1 MARIKGQKQGTK
13 FEWSK
18 LWKLETDGT
27 YDFHQTSC
35 ALKNECHA
43 SLPHS
48 ITWAPQVNLPYLQ
61 WYLACHSI
69 LLQLRHCQST
79 VARYRQRLC
88 PSWLLDSENWA
99 VAQDSKSSRFV
110 LWPCYHFRCWLH
122 PWPAPFRTSHASA
135 PRFFFSCYQPWGC
148 GHLYPWSLT
157 KDTSYNVRN
166 WRPGLRK
173 LNLLLMFADSPNA
186 AAISGSSS
194 IMRSRFSATLSFRS
208 LTC

>member
-1 MARIKGQKQGTK
+1 MARIKGRKQGKK

-27 YDFHQTSC
+27 YDFDQTSC

-48 ITWAPQVNLPYLQ
+48 ITWVPQVNLPCSQ

-69 LLQLRHCQST
+69 LSQLRHCQST

-88 PSWLLDSENWA
+88 LSWLLDSENWA
-99 VAQDSKSSRFV
+99 VAQDSQSARSA
-110 LWPCYHFRCWLH
+110 LWPCSHFRCWLH

-135 PRFFFSCYQPWGC
+135 PRFFFFCYQPWGY
-148 GHLYPWSLT
+148 GHLYP
-157 KDTSYNVRN
+157 
-166 WRPGLRK
+166 
-173 LNLLLMFADSPNA
+173 
-186 AAISGSSS
+186 
-194 IMRSRFSATLSFRS
+194 
-208 LTC
+208 